1 MTPSGSIGAH
11 DVAPARM
18 ANVSN
23 PLLNAT
29 LAPPDQRLR
38 QNNFDLLRFLF
49 AFVVFLVH
57 AHALSGVQELAV
69 FSRYLSSD
77 LAVKSFFV
85 VSGFLIFMSYE
96 NSRSMPDYFGKRL
109 RRIYPAYVFV
119 ILASVLLGGVFTS
132 YGLSDYLS
140 LPLLKYLAANLLFL
154 NFLQPDLP
162 GLFQHNI
169 WQAVNGALWTLKIE
183 VMFYLLVP
191 LAAVAFTRLGR
202 LPVLVVMYVGS
213 VVYSAAM
220 GALAAQSG
228 SGLYLELQRQLP
240 GQLSFFVAGA
250 AGYYYFQHL
259 NRYVWPLWVA
269 AVAAF
274 LLQGW
279 LPWAVVEPLTLGI
292 VVVSV
297 ACLFPFAGNFGRYGD
312 FSYGI
317 YIIHFPIL
325 QLLIAYSS
333 FGAAPWSALLA
344 ATALVMAA
352 AILLW
357 HFVEKPFLRRS
368 SHYMATNRG

>member
-1 MTPSGSIGAH
+1 M
-11 DVAPARM
+11 
-18 ANVSN
+18 SN
-23 PLLNAT
+23 PLSKAT

-57 AHALSGVQELAV
+57 AHALSGVHELAV
-69 FSRYLSSD
+69 FIRYLSSD

-96 NSRSMPDYFGKRL
+96 NSRSMSDYFGKRL

-132 YGLSDYLS
+132 YGLSDYFS

-162 GLFQHNI
+162 GLFQHNL

-183 VMFYLLVP
+183 IMFYLLVP

-220 GALAAQSG
+220 AALAAQSG

-240 GQLSFFVAGA
+240 GQLGFFVAGA
-250 AGYYYFQHL
+250 AGYYYFQYL
-259 NRYVWPLWVA
+259 SRYVWPLWVA

-274 LLQGW
+274 LLQAW
-279 LPWAVVEPLTLGI
+279 LPWAVVEPLALGI
-292 VVVSV
+292 VVVSI
-297 ACLFPFAGNFGRYGD
+297 ACIFPFLGNFGRYGD
-312 FSYGI
+312 FSYGV

-325 QLLIAYSS
+325 QLLIAYGS
-333 FGAAPWSALLA
+333 FGVAPWLALLA
-344 ATALVMAA
+344 ATALIMAA
-352 AILLW
+352 SILLW